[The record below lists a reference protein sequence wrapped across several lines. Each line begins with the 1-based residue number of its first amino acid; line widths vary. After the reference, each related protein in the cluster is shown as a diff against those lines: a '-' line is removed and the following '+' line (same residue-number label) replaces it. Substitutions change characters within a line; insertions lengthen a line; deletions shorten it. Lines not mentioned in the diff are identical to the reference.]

1 MNRFCRAFRYKTG
14 GHLMKKTK
22 IIAAISAL
30 TIIFSAAPIQPF
42 YDVISNCEVT
52 ANAVAEQFG
61 DYMFDTETGTITKHV
76 GTDEEIESL
85 KKSL

>member
-1 MNRFCRAFRYKTG
+1 
-14 GHLMKKTK
+14 MKKTK

-76 GTDEEIESL
+76 GTDEEITIPSEINGVTVTSIGDYAF
-85 KKSL
+85 